1 MSKESLNHL
10 STGQIAAR
18 RHSMKDRPFRTAL
31 MVCLQLTIIL
41 VLVFF
46 ASPSDAK
53 YKQVRKRPKA
63 SQPSRTVLESEGLTY
78 VYQTMSVE
86 TLQKRYDFPGDVGRI
101 TISESVP
108 GGNIVYEEKYGSRPG
123 CDRFPTV
130 SRFPTKADIGAEWF
144 VVACG
149 GDYGR
154 HETIKA
160 FVRGT
165 TALEIRTTSLDF
177 ENSFPNLM
185 YDSHHG
191 FYTAKVYKRVF
202 MDGVGYGTVEYATAY
217 RLLMDGTVFGFV
229 PVFGAPMERFYLD
242 YYVEL
247 KDGILRRKAAS
258 AKEPDHEDDAG
269 LIGDY
274 VGPMLG
280 ALFATENANRI
291 CSERKVFE
299 SFGLTLQDLRA
310 WRKRLVN
317 VGYPDFNF
325 DNCREVAK

>member
-1 MSKESLNHL
+1 
-10 STGQIAAR
+10 
-18 RHSMKDRPFRTAL
+18 MKDRPFRIVL
-31 MVCLQLTIIL
+31 MVCVQLTAIL
-41 VLVFF
+41 LLVQL
-46 ASPSDAK
+46 ASSSDAK
-53 YKQVRKRPKA
+53 PKQVRKRPTV
-63 SQPSRTVLESEGLTY
+63 SQPSRTVLESEGFTY

-108 GGNIVYEEKYGSRPG
+108 GGNIVYEEKYTLRPG
-123 CDRFPTV
+123 CYRFPTI
-130 SRFPTKADIGAEWF
+130 SRFPTKAATEAEWF

-149 GDYGR
+149 SDYGR

-160 FVRGT
+160 FVRGI

-177 ENSFPNLM
+177 ENSFPNM
-185 YDSHHG
+185 TYDPQHG
-191 FYTAKVYKRVF
+191 SYAAKVYKRVF
-202 MDGVGYGTVEYATAY
+202 IDGVGYGTTEYATAY
-217 RLLMDGTVFGFV
+217 RLLLDGTVFGFV

-247 KDGILRRKAAS
+247 KDKILRRKAAS
-258 AKEPDHEDDAG
+258 AKGPDHEDDAG

-280 ALFATENANRI
+280 ALVATENANRI

-299 SFGLTLQDLRA
+299 SFGLTLQDLRV

-317 VGYPDFNF
+317 MGYPDFNF
-325 DNCREVAK
+325 DNCREVTK